1 MINRALQNIILK
13 SLSKTYPKEIDIIG
27 KEIVESFKESEIVKN
42 TFYLREHGLIDF
54 KQSQTELGDHPIT
67 IDDIRFVVITHKGID
82 FIENDGG
89 LSAILNTV
97 NVQFKEDT
105 LKALLSREVNNSE
118 DIDNTQKQRIH
129 EAIREMPAEVLKS
142 LSEDLIRASINNS
155 PAFIALLMSWLH
167 IVQ

>member
-1 MINRALQNIILK
+1 M
-13 SLSKTYPKEIDIIG
+13 IG
-27 KEIVESFKESEIVKN
+27 KEIIESFTESDIVKN
-42 TFYLREHGLIDF
+42 TFYLRDHGLINF
-54 KQSQTELGDHPIT
+54 KQSQTLLGDCPIS
-67 IDDIRFVVITHKGID
+67 IDDVRLIVITHKGID

-105 LKALLSREVNNSE
+105 LKAMLSKEVDSAE
-118 DIDNTQKQRIH
+118 GIDNTQKQRIH
-129 EAIREMPAEVLKS
+129 QAIREMPAEMLKS
-142 LSEDLIRASINNS
+142 LSEDLIKTSINNS